1 MVKSR
6 LRIGGNPMSLEL
18 KQLTKKF
25 NENIAVDDIN
35 LTVPTGSMYGFLGG
49 NGAGKTTTFR
59 MILGLLKHTEGTI
72 TYNGKP
78 IDYSVTNRIG
88 YLPEERGLHPKLKV
102 EEQIRYLA
110 RLKGMSKRDIDVK
123 LDEWLERFEVPENR
137 NKRIEKLSKGNQQK
151 IQLIASIIHE
161 PDLIILDEPFSG
173 LDPVNVEILKRSV
186 KELNNNGATIIF
198 STHRMEHVEEMC
210 EELCI
215 LNHGAQVVSGNID
228 QIKTDFGQ
236 KEIIIEGDH
245 DVSFLR
251 EMPGVLDMKQV
262 RKKTTLKIADEQFA
276 EPIYNEIVKLGY
288 FKRFQVNEPSL
299 NDIFISKVGRQYE

>member
-1 MVKSR
+1 
-6 LRIGGNPMSLEL
+6 MSLEL
-18 KQLTKKF
+18 NQLTKKF
-25 NENIAVDDIN
+25 NENTAVDDIN

-59 MILGLLKHTEGTI
+59 MILGLLKQTEGTI

-110 RLKGMSKRDIDVK
+110 QLKGMSKKDIDVK

-137 NKRIEKLSKGNQQK
+137 DKRIEKLSKGNQQK

-186 KELNNNGATIIF
+186 KELNSNGATIIF

-228 QIKTDFGQ
+228 KIKSDFGQ

-245 DVSFLR
+245 DISFLE

-262 RKKTTLKIADEQFA
+262 RKKTTLKISDEQYA
-276 EPIYNEIVKLGY
+276 DPIFKEIIKLGY

-299 NDIFISKVGRQYE
+299 NDIFISKVGRKYE